1 MEDSAHFVAMLRE
14 RGIRRQWTDLA
25 VREPEWSEERADG
38 TRHFARRIP
47 EHGNRW
53 LRVIVNL
60 EAEPP
65 LRVTAFFDRRLK
77 ELDESQSRQEE

>member
-1 MEDSAHFVAMLRE
+1 MLRE
-14 RGIRRQWTDLA
+14 RGILRPWIDLA
-25 VREPEWSEERADG
+25 IEEPEWTEDRADG
-38 TRHFARRIP
+38 TRHFARRVP

-60 EAEPP
+60 EADPP

-77 ELDESQSRQEE
+77 ELHESQSRQKE